1 MKVLVTGA
9 SGMVGSRLTQ
19 QMTADGHAVVPLVR
33 RDARSGEVQWKP
45 SAGELAVDGL
55 EGFDGVVH
63 LAGENIAEG
72 RWTAAKKARIRDS
85 RVDTTRLLCEKLS
98 QTERPPKVLVSA
110 SAIGFYGEAGDQP
123 LTEDSPA
130 GEGFLPTVCQQWEAA
145 TAPAASAGIR
155 VVQLR
160 IGVVLSVAGG
170 ALQKMLL
177 PFRMGAGGRVGS
189 GRQYWSWISID
200 DLVGVILHVLTS
212 ESLSGPVNAVAPQAV
227 TNLEFTKTLGRVLK
241 RPTIFPMPA
250 FVARMALGQMANDLL
265 LASALVV
272 PQKLNQSGFQYRHP
286 DLESALRDLLDG
298 SK

>member
-9 SGMVGSRLTQ
+9 SGMVGSTLTQ
-19 QMTADGHAVVPLVR
+19 QMTADGHEVVPVVR

-45 SAGELAVDGL
+45 SAGELAVDRL

-72 RWTAAKKARIRDS
+72 RWTAAKKARIHDS
-85 RVDTTRLLCEKLS
+85 RVDSTRLLCEKLS
-98 QTERPPKVLVSA
+98 QTQRPPKVLVSA

-189 GRQYWSWISID
+189 GRQ
-200 DLVGVILHVLTS
+200 V
-212 ESLSGPVNAVAPQAV
+212 
-227 TNLEFTKTLGRVLK
+227 
-241 RPTIFPMPA
+241 
-250 FVARMALGQMANDLL
+250 
-265 LASALVV
+265 
-272 PQKLNQSGFQYRHP
+272 
-286 DLESALRDLLDG
+286 
-298 SK
+298 